1 MKLLFRWLVSSAA
14 LFAAAYLVPGIRVED
29 PSAWKVYVLMAL
41 ILGLVN
47 AIVRPLLSIMS
58 CPLIILTLGV
68 FILVINGVSFLIAA
82 NIAASMGVGFYVDSF
97 VSAFMGALIVSVIS
111 VIFNLMIKD

>member
-1 MKLLFRWLVSSAA
+1 MKLLSRWIVSSAA

-29 PSAWKVYVLMAL
+29 PNAWKVYIIMAL

-82 NIAASMGVGFYVDSF
+82 RIASSMGVGFYVDGF
-97 VSAFMGALIVSVIS
+97 WAAFMGALIVSVIS
-111 VIFNLMIKD
+111 VIFNLVIKD